1 MAPPEAVARSRATN
15 ASCQSNTTTRDT
27 HECSLHNATQA
38 RAAMPQI
45 KEYRYS
51 VYQTDTRCIATIKPR
66 RAPKVPGFE
75 PGDSHHPSSSR
86 HPAPTKSKAKYSQKA
101 YRQDLKLPPVFRAQV
116 GSEATDPFLCWA
128 NATSVLQIRRAAS
141 CFPARLVLP
150 G

>member
-1 MAPPEAVARSRATN
+1 MHHGLLAQILRAL
-15 ASCQSNTTTRDT
+15 ALLQ
-27 HECSLHNATQA
+27 H
-38 RAAMPQI
+38 P
-45 KEYRYS
+45 
-51 VYQTDTRCIATIKPR
+51 
-66 RAPKVPGFE
+66 
-75 PGDSHHPSSSR
+75 SHHPCPHTLHQR
-86 HPAPTKSKAKYSQKA
+86 RYSQKA